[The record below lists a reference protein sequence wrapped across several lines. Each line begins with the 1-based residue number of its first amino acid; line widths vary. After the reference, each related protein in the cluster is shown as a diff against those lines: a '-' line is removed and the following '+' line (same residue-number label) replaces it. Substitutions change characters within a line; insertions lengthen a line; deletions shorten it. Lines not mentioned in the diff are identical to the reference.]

1 MLDSYI
7 STLCRYAERTG
18 LLQPEDLV
26 FARNALLEALQ
37 LDSFDEAAAPAEA
50 SLADILQV
58 LTGDAVARGVCPDNQ
73 VARDLFDTKL
83 MGVLTPRPHEVR
95 TCFHTL
101 YQISPQKATDW
112 FYRFSQDTNYI
123 RRDRIAR
130 DRKWQ
135 YQSPYG
141 ALDITINLSKPEKDP
156 RAIAAAR
163 LAPQSAYPK
172 CQLCCENEGYAGRMN
187 HPARQNHRVI
197 PLTINGAPWYLQYSP
212 YVYYPEHCIVL
223 SGAHTPMKIDRAAF
237 AKLLDFVKEKWDA
250 GELDNAEDIKAAI
263 SEGEKEFG
271 VSLDEST
278 RTTLASALQQ
288 LNGIGLNH
296 ETVIALAQKMYESY
310 GDTLVENLSD
320 ALQEQLA
327 GPLGETIQEQL
338 IEPAKETVMETAKAI
353 AANTAQH
360 FWQDLKQSVIDFL
373 NHVFQKGKN

>member
-1 MLDSYI
+1 MKKTGIAAMML
-7 STLCRYAERTG
+7 STAIAVSGITVPVC
-18 LLQPEDLV
+18 
-26 FARNALLEALQ
+26 
-37 LDSFDEAAAPAEA
+37 AAPGQTAESA
-50 SLADILQV
+50 QMQEQPQTETEPAKS
-58 LTGDAVARGVCPDNQ
+58 
-73 VARDLFDTKL
+73 
-83 MGVLTPRPHEVR
+83 
-95 TCFHTL
+95 
-101 YQISPQKATDW
+101 ISDE
-112 FYRFSQDTNYI
+112 D
-123 RRDRIAR
+123 
-130 DRKWQ
+130 
-135 YQSPYG
+135 
-141 ALDITINLSKPEKDP
+141 
-156 RAIAAAR
+156 
-163 LAPQSAYPK
+163 
-172 CQLCCENEGYAGRMN
+172 
-187 HPARQNHRVI
+187 
-197 PLTINGAPWYLQYSP
+197 
-212 YVYYPEHCIVL
+212 
-223 SGAHTPMKIDRAAF
+223 F

-338 IEPAKETVMETAKAI
+338 IEPGALADTAFYQEVMETAKAI